1 MRGVLTPLSRY
12 HHFFILRPV
21 SCQLLTRSLCP
32 CVTSNT
38 AKPRSEFLSDLAS
51 LRAGLRR
58 GVSSPAYQDRM
69 NAGGGTDTIIL
80 YTNFILG
87 VLLLTGL
94 HDLSLPSDAELG
106 VQVAGLPP
114 VSLLPDLSYL
124 SPNCFHPSQK
134 LHAKSKS

>member
-1 MRGVLTPLSRY
+1 MRGVLTYIYIIHLHPQASLVSAAHPQPLPLCDLQHRQAEVRVP
-12 HHFFILRPV
+12 LRPGV
-21 SCQLLTRSLCP
+21 PPGRSP
-32 CVTSNT
+32 EGGV
-38 AKPRSEFLSDLAS
+38 LAS
-51 LRAGLRR
+51 LSG
-58 GVSSPAYQDRM
+58 QDECRW
-69 NAGGGTDTIIL
+69 GTDTIIL

>member
-1 MRGVLTPLSRY
+1 
-12 HHFFILRPV
+12 
-21 SCQLLTRSLCP
+21 
-32 CVTSNT
+32 
-38 AKPRSEFLSDLAS
+38 
-51 LRAGLRR
+51 
-58 GVSSPAYQDRM
+58 M

-80 YTNFILG
+80 YTNLILG